1 MKRAC
6 AALVLAAAAVGG
18 HAASVTERLSPVTRV
33 VELLKNLGAKV
44 ESELKSEE
52 DLFETFE
59 CWARSVVSQKTASN
73 AGATSRKES
82 LTTYVADLDAGR
94 IELTTERVDLEKE
107 IDGLREDIEQ
117 AEGLRA
123 KEKADFEAAKA
134 EMQQAITALGKAID
148 VMDAGAKPASLLRLR
163 SNINGQLGDSI
174 QAREADAQGVTLV
187 LEIARNSLSKADAM
201 FLQRVLTAEVPVK
214 DWKKLNRKADFKE
227 KYVAR
232 SGDIQKTLTGLLE
245 QFKSSLGDATA
256 KEEKGA
262 ELHEKLMGAKGDQK
276 SKAEGALSAME
287 VEGAARG
294 LSKSEAEGEIEALG
308 KQIEAD
314 EKYLKDTQ
322 SALATKTEEWK
333 DRKQIRTDEI
343 AAIGKAISVLH
354 SDDARDLFKR
364 SFGSQSF
371 IQRVARNVVVHKVVA
386 STGGRFDKVV
396 ESIDKMVG
404 VLESE
409 EGEDL
414 KRKEGCEKARVEDTR
429 KAVLLSRSM
438 DELSD
443 AVTRLKSEI
452 EELNAQVKDKKN
464 NIVSIEEQLKEA
476 KRVRDDEHSE
486 WLRSDA
492 DDRDAAV
499 VVGNAIDVLKEFY
512 AAKAGLVQKKTV
524 VQRQPVEGIVSG
536 AAPPPPPSTWDT
548 PYSGKQDENTGIVSI
563 LTMVKDDIEKDQTK
577 AKTEEGTSQKAYDTF
592 KAENE
597 QLIADLSTAIS
608 ELKGTIADKAGD
620 VQDNEKDRLT
630 KRSELQGILKQIKD
644 AAPGCDFFAVNF
656 KTRLTNRQVELD
668 GLKQAKQ
675 VLNGAGFAE

>member
-52 DLFETFE
+52 ELFETFE

-73 AGATSRKES
+73 AAATSRKES

-134 EMQQAITALGKAID
+134 EMQQAITALGKAVD

-343 AAIGKAISVLH
+343 AAIGKAISVLR

-364 SFGSQSF
+364 SFGSQSL
-371 IQRVARNVVVHKVVA
+371 IQRVARNVVVHKVVS

-414 KRKEGCEKARVEDTR
+414 KRKEGCEKARAEDTR

-512 AAKAGLVQKKTV
+512 AAKAGLVQKKAV
-524 VQRQPVEGIVSG
+524 VQRQPVEGMAAG

-597 QLIADLSTAIS
+597 QQIADLSTAIS
-608 ELKGTIADKAGD
+608 ELGGTIADKEGD

-656 KTRLTNRQVELD
+656 KTRATNRQVELD

-675 VLNGAGFAE
+675 VLNGASFAE

>member
-1 MKRAC
+1 M
-6 AALVLAAAAVGG
+6 
-18 HAASVTERLSPVTRV
+18 E
-33 VELLKNLGAKV
+33 
-44 ESELKSEE
+44 
-52 DLFETFE
+52 
-59 CWARSVVSQKTASN
+59 
-73 AGATSRKES
+73 
-82 LTTYVADLDAGR
+82 
-94 IELTTERVDLEKE
+94 
-107 IDGLREDIEQ
+107 
-117 AEGLRA
+117 
-123 KEKADFEAAKA
+123 
-134 EMQQAITALGKAID
+134 KAID
-148 VMDAGAKPASLLRLR
+148 ALTKAVEVLKSATEGHAEGVLLAT
-163 SNINGQLGDSI
+163 
-174 QAREADAQGVTLV
+174 QARLESGFEARAREVAALSHAVDLGERV
-187 LEIARNSLSKADAM
+187 LTKGDAM
-201 FLQRVLTAEVPVK
+201 FLLHLLTGEVPKVE
-214 DWKKLNRKADFKE
+214 WKKLNRKADFKE